1 MPTGANR
8 KPDPRGPAS
17 QKTTTSIPVCSC
29 GPTTPVRDLCVQCRD
44 KRRRVRDRLNRR
56 EDTGRPAGVAYLPP
70 KVIADLTD
78 ALAAIDELT
87 ADLTAAARTREV
99 DQYVYSVGQ
108 LKRILQP
115 ALDVAEQERIE
126 IERPTTRNPDTY
138 KPKRT
143 KAIGAPGRHGKQG

>member
-1 MPTGANR
+1 MPTGASR
-8 KPDPRGPAS
+8 KPDPGESAS
-17 QKTTTSIPVCSC
+17 QETRMSIPVCSC
-29 GPTTPVRDLCVQCRD
+29 GPETPVRDLCVQCRD

-56 EDTGRPAGVAYLPP
+56 EDKGRPAGVAYLPP
-70 KVIADLTD
+70 GVVADLIETLD
-78 ALAAIDELT
+78 ALDELT
-87 ADLTAAARTREV
+87 ADLTAAAHTPEV
-99 DQYVYSVGQ
+99 DQYVYAIGQ

-143 KAIGAPGRHGKQG
+143 KAIGAPGRHGKPT